1 MGEFRFLH
9 LERRRIDQALPDIL
23 EEALAAGW
31 RVVVQAAS
39 EERVEALNERL
50 WTYSD
55 ESFLP
60 HGSARDGEPHAQPV
74 YPDRQRR
81 QPQRRAV
88 ARAAVRRSCRRLS
101 SIADYERVALLFD
114 GRDEE
119 AVAEA
124 RREWTEAKAA
134 GAAPSYWR
142 GGRRRRLDA
151 GAVAARWAPSR
162 RQRREAAPRIGRR
175 AALTA
180 APRPANKTGPEQ
192 FPLAVRSPSVN
203 LCDAP
208 ILSVRRE
215 LGRTR

>member
-1 MGEFRFLH
+1 MSEFRFLH

-50 WTYSD
+50 WTYTD
-55 ESFLP
+55 DGFLP

-74 YPDRQRR
+74 YLTAEDDNPNGARLRVLLTGV
-81 QPQRRAV
+81 PAV
-88 ARAAVRRSCRRLS
+88 AFAQ
-101 SIADYERVALLFD
+101 ADYERVALLFD

-124 RREWTEAKAA
+124 RREWSGVKAA

-142 GGRRRRLDA
+142 EREGG
-151 GAVAARWAPSR
+151 GWEKAR
-162 RQRREAAPRIGRR
+162 
-175 AALTA
+175 
-180 APRPANKTGPEQ
+180 
-192 FPLAVRSPSVN
+192 
-203 LCDAP
+203 
-208 ILSVRRE
+208 
-215 LGRTR
+215 